1 MDRRYIVT
9 VLFLLVAYLYFT
21 MRRSNYTGSPPDMLD
36 NEKFKDIVITFPLDD
51 SKQEFKDKFLKSEQ
65 VARWKAYIISNKGD
79 YYEGEIDTSMS
90 GFVKISFKEIYYG
103 GDVLGFNFHIYF
115 DDTFGNLNNI
125 FIEKY
130 MNTDFQL
137 ENSGDSMFTLTP
149 FFASSEYNKR
159 FIYVSWKNGDNVELY
174 GKSWFVNIFP
184 QGRQKVVQKLTHPDL
199 FKNSANNSVRLLIPY
214 EVYLFKIKLELDTIV
229 GLRYV
234 YLSIDEYQVL
244 NISQR
249 YDIFNKTDIGE
260 SIPIKYKKTDE
271 SNKCLPAEGETCVT
285 QKNPI
290 WYYDPVQGRMRWSDS
305 VFNLTSK
312 TKRFVEYEVDGLPIG
327 TGYYTLETVSIPAS
341 HKEECAG
348 CPECEVVSGV
358 KLSECRADGTV
369 LYRNDVNNFSGG
381 CTAEQRALEGEYT
394 EPCKKNNY
402 KITQECQINENGV
415 YKTDTEY
422 ASVGTCIER
431 CKNDEKCVAVTT
443 AKSWNHIPKKCERKY
458 WVNQWGGKTW
468 YEECTPA
475 YRVTDLNNGVE
486 SEVWTTN
493 RHNKYCKYIGKQQR
507 LDLSCDTN
515 ITANMGLLHP
525 SEGGDLVTF
534 RD

>member
-21 MRRSNYTGSPPDMLD
+21 KRRSNYTGSPPDMLD
-36 NEKFKDIVITFPLDD
+36 NEKIKNIVITFPLDD

-65 VARWKAYIISNKGD
+65 VARWKAYIISNKDD

-103 GDVLGFNFHIYF
+103 GDVFGFKFHVYY
-115 DDTFGNLNNI
+115 DDMFGNLNNM
-125 FIEKY
+125 FIEKDI
-130 MNTDFQL
+130 NIDFQL
-137 ENSGDSMFTLTP
+137 TNSDNSMFTLTP

-260 SIPIKYKKTDE
+260 SIPIKYKKTD
-271 SNKCLPAEGETCVT
+271 
-285 QKNPI
+285 
-290 WYYDPVQGRMRWSDS
+290 Y
-305 VFNLTSK
+305 
-312 TKRFVEYEVDGLPIG
+312 
-327 TGYYTLETVSIPAS
+327 
-341 HKEECAG
+341 
-348 CPECEVVSGV
+348 
-358 KLSECRADGTV
+358 V
-369 LYRNDVNNFSGG
+369 L
-381 CTAEQRALEGEYT
+381 
-394 EPCKKNNY
+394 
-402 KITQECQINENGV
+402 
-415 YKTDTEY
+415 
-422 ASVGTCIER
+422 
-431 CKNDEKCVAVTT
+431 
-443 AKSWNHIPKKCERKY
+443 
-458 WVNQWGGKTW
+458 
-468 YEECTPA
+468 
-475 YRVTDLNNGVE
+475 
-486 SEVWTTN
+486 
-493 RHNKYCKYIGKQQR
+493 
-507 LDLSCDTN
+507 
-515 ITANMGLLHP
+515 
-525 SEGGDLVTF
+525 
-534 RD
+534 